1 MIITVGLRDSKLSRK
16 QLDELI
22 HLFSSE
28 YEFQPTYL
36 QTIGDRQLDVSL
48 RNMDKTDFFT
58 RDIDAIQLAGKVRIS
73 LHSAKDLP
81 EPLPKGLMMV
91 ALTKGQ
97 DPSDSLVFREGE
109 NLETLPSGAL
119 VGSSSPRRDKIVQT
133 LRPDLLCVEVRGTIE
148 KRLEKLFQGE
158 IDALVVAEAALIRL
172 ELTYVNRIS
181 LPGPVAPLQGQLAV
195 LAREGDHE
203 MAKLFASLDSRRHNP
218 GKKMAETTLYLGL
231 DPSNFKTENTLI
243 HCPIIQIFPRD
254 FNLPQIQYVF
264 DDIPKYTHFIFTSK
278 VGVNVFFDCLAHYQY
293 GIDILEG
300 KEIIAIG
307 ESTAKAARARG
318 AHVTQVAK
326 EETQEGIIRMLA
338 VQNLDHAFVFL
349 PCSALS
355 RPDLA
360 HFLMIKRIRHQLCKL
375 YDTRAVELK
384 NRPAL
389 EEIDEIVFTSPSTVD
404 AFKKIFGEIPKNKK
418 LIPIGPIT
426 QSKLNSVFTF

>member
-22 HLFSSE
+22 HLLSSE
-28 YEFQPTYL
+28 HEFQPTYL

-97 DPSDSLVFREGE
+97 DPSDSLVFRKGE

-133 LRPDLLCVEVRGTIE
+133 LRSDLLCVEVRGTIE
-148 KRLEKLFQGE
+148 KRLEKLFQDE

-172 ELTYVNRIS
+172 ELTHLNRLS

-203 MAKLFASLDSRRHNP
+203 MAKLFASLDSR
-218 GKKMAETTLYLGL
+218 
-231 DPSNFKTENTLI
+231 
-243 HCPIIQIFPRD
+243 
-254 FNLPQIQYVF
+254 
-264 DDIPKYTHFIFTSK
+264 
-278 VGVNVFFDCLAHYQY
+278 
-293 GIDILEG
+293 
-300 KEIIAIG
+300 
-307 ESTAKAARARG
+307 
-318 AHVTQVAK
+318 
-326 EETQEGIIRMLA
+326 
-338 VQNLDHAFVFL
+338 
-349 PCSALS
+349 
-355 RPDLA
+355 
-360 HFLMIKRIRHQLCKL
+360 
-375 YDTRAVELK
+375 
-384 NRPAL
+384 
-389 EEIDEIVFTSPSTVD
+389 
-404 AFKKIFGEIPKNKK
+404 
-418 LIPIGPIT
+418 
-426 QSKLNSVFTF
+426 